1 MIISISVG
9 EKSDPDASQKRRE
22 VRDELLDWLDSSS
35 GSGSTTPKP
44 LQDLDPVLVLLSN
57 KNKDDNE
64 KKTTEDIIV
73 LTKDKVTYEIQK
85 EVDGLEKDIK
95 ENDRL
100 LEWIAAEAIPE
111 KKSEINP
118 GQGSILQTFFRHHF

>member
-1 MIISISVG
+1 M
-9 EKSDPDASQKRRE
+9 
-22 VRDELLDWLDSSS
+22 
-35 GSGSTTPKP
+35 
-44 LQDLDPVLVLLSN
+44 VLLSN

-64 KKTTEDIIV
+64 KKTTEDIV
-73 LTKDKVTYEIQK
+73 ALTKDKVAYEIQK

-111 KKSEINP
+111 KKSEINA
-118 GQGSILQTFFRHHF
+118 GQGSILQTFIRHHF